1 MNWKLSL
8 IAASACFAS
17 ACVSVLPEPTAPD
30 ALYSVDAAATYAGL
44 SQDLIVRE
52 PEAPR
57 LISGQNMISEGS
69 DGGLRV
75 VAGVE
80 WSGPA
85 TRQIQLAMMNSFK
98 LGEAGNAVLP
108 ELGILAQYELASE
121 LSALKL
127 VGETGICEM
136 AVSVIATRDRSLVA
150 RSKIT
155 AREQADSRS
164 SSDRALALKDAA
176 SNCAAQATEFAI
188 NTLSERS

>member
-1 MNWKLSL
+1 MNLKLHL
-8 IAASACFAS
+8 IAASACFAT

-30 ALYSVDAAATYAGL
+30 ALYSVDASSTFAGL
-44 SQDLIVRE
+44 SQELIVRE

-75 VAGVE
+75 VRGVE

-85 TRQIQLAMMNSFK
+85 TRQLQLAIMNGFK

-108 ELGILAQYELASE
+108 EHGILAQFELASD

-127 VGETGICEM
+127 EGETGVCEM
-136 AVSVIATRDRSLVA
+136 AVSVISTRDRSLIA
-150 RSKIT
+150 RRKIT

-164 SSDRALALKDAA
+164 AGDRALALKDAA
-176 SNCAAQATEFAI
+176 SSCAAQATEFAI
-188 NTLSERS
+188 TTLNDQP